1 MPDPTPNTPQPQP
14 GPSPTPPPLP
24 THVIKIGSIDKVTGG
39 ANLNPASEWIMAPI
53 FVTDEYLTT
62 CNPESG
68 GYFVQFED
76 VVCFMSATAFDA
88 AYG

>member
-14 GPSPTPPPLP
+14 GPSPTPTPMPCA
-24 THVIKIGSIDKVTGG
+24 VIPIGSIDKVTGG
-39 ANLNPASEWIMAPI
+39 ANITPASEWLTPF
-53 FVTDEYLTT
+53 FVTDEYLET

-68 GYFVQFED
+68 GLFVQFDD
-76 VVCFMSATAFDA
+76 VVCFMSATAFNA